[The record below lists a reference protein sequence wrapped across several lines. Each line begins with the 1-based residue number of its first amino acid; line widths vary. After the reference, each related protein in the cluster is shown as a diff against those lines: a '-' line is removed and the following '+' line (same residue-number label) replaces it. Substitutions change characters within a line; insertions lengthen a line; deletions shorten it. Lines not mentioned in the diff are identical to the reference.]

1 MKKLFA
7 IVLMVGLA
15 NTISAQYMIIGKDS
29 ISLSDFKTEYQY
41 GLQNSGVEKT
51 IKSTQEFILF
61 QQFAEQKKADTTL
74 AFREKMSEKENELR
88 SKFFYPKQVID
99 PVLNDYMKDSQTEK
113 EIQVFMVQKAEGD
126 TNNYMQ
132 IYNDVKSGKITMED
146 AITKYTKGSAK
157 SIYVKPGSIDTNMY
171 AELKSL
177 PNNAYT
183 SLADTSTNF
192 AFTKVLNS
200 RPSLGYMIFGT
211 ISYPKDGNAE
221 GIKSKIYA
229 DLKAGKTFQEVA
241 KLYGANDHE
250 KNNGGVVMGSPTLP
264 NEIYELFKGK
274 KAGYYTPE
282 PILFGENYF
291 VFNIYNV
298 EPYTLTEQNREF
310 FLRDMNSGLYGEK
323 LQDKMIAYL
332 KADTGYKEF
341 PAFQNVKKSYQIFNQ
356 TADDA
361 VLYQY
366 KNHKTTVGDLKKIIG
381 DKKAEAEKLT
391 PAFWSDAISG
401 VNRQDLVSFYNA
413 EFTNQKDIKKEL
425 NQFKKGL
432 FSDYIYSQYLTQELA
447 KHPEWLTAHYN
458 KNKSKYM
465 WENRADG
472 RVAIIADEKLNKEIE
487 KSIKDPKDWEA
498 LKTKYYGKLN
508 DKKQVLVHF
517 EKGEMSEDADV
528 FTKYKVPFK
537 TGVHQT
543 KMEERSLVIAI
554 DKILP
559 PTQMTQAEAA
569 DLLRDAVT
577 EEKLQEI
584 IAQQKAQTKIV
595 IQPEFLKD
603 LEKNFKK

>member
-51 IKSTQEFILF
+51 IKTTQEFILF

-126 TNNYMQ
+126 TNNYTQ

-211 ISYPKDGNAE
+211 ISYPKDDNAE
-221 GIKSKIYA
+221 GIKTKIYA

-332 KADTGYKEF
+332 KADAAYKEF
-341 PAFQNVKKSYQIFNQ
+341 PTFQNVKKSYQIFNQ

-447 KHPEWLTAHYN
+447 KHPEWLTANYN

-584 IAQQKAQTKIV
+584 IAQQKAQTKII

>member
-51 IKSTQEFILF
+51 IKTTQEFILF

-211 ISYPKDGNAE
+211 ISYPKDDNAE
-221 GIKSKIYA
+221 GIKTKIYA

-332 KADTGYKEF
+332 KADAAYKEF

-391 PAFWSDAISG
+391 PAFWGDAISG

-447 KHPEWLTAHYN
+447 KHPEWLTANYN

-584 IAQQKAQTKIV
+584 IAQQKAQTKII

>member
-51 IKSTQEFILF
+51 IKTTQEFILF

-126 TNNYMQ
+126 TNNYTQ

-146 AITKYTKGSAK
+146 AIKKYTKGSAK

-221 GIKSKIYA
+221 GIKTKIYA

-332 KADTGYKEF
+332 KADAAYKEF

-447 KHPEWLTAHYN
+447 KHPEWLTANYN

-584 IAQQKAQTKIV
+584 IAQQKAQTKII

>member
-332 KADTGYKEF
+332 KADASYKEF

-391 PAFWSDAISG
+391 PAFWGDAISG

-447 KHPEWLTAHYN
+447 KHPEWLTANYN

>member
-332 KADTGYKEF
+332 KADGGYKEF

-391 PAFWSDAISG
+391 PAFWGDAISG

-447 KHPEWLTAHYN
+447 KHPEWLTANYN